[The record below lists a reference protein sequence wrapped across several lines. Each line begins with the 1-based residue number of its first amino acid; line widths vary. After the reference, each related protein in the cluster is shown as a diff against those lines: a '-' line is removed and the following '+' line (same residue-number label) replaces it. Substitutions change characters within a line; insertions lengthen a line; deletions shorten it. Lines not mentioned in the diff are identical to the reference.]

1 MTNAE
6 RLELV
11 EDEIFNIGEAIEYLE
26 NVRQME
32 DVIEIL
38 KGRLIVRG
46 FEREEYHKLVEMD
59 DAREERALE
68 REYYA
73 ALL

>member
-11 EDEIFNIGEAIEYLE
+11 EDEIFNIGEAIEYLGK
-26 NVRQME
+26 VRQME
-32 DVIEIL
+32 GVIEIL
-38 KGRLIVRG
+38 KDRLIVLG
-46 FEREEYHKLVEMD
+46 FEREEYHKLAEMD
-59 DAREERALE
+59 DAREDRALE

-73 ALL
+73 AVM

>member
-6 RLELV
+6 RLEQL
-11 EDEIFNIGEAIEYLE
+11 EDEIFNIGEAIEYLGK
-26 NVRQME
+26 VRQME

-38 KGRLIVRG
+38 KGRLIVLG
-46 FEREEYHKLVEMD
+46 FEREEYNKLAEMD
-59 DAREERALE
+59 DAREEAALE